1 MSRAAWSTLAS
12 RTNHRVG
19 VGAVAYTENMV
30 TIKPATAEVFDD
42 VCTVMAPKKET
53 TPACWCLA
61 MRVSSGDPR
70 IADPRDRPKVLKELC
85 AADIPP
91 GVLAYVDGE
100 VAGWCSVSPR
110 SSYHRLAKSR
120 VIPHVDDQPV
130 WSVVCFLI
138 RAQYRRQGLAGEL
151 LEGAVDFARVRGATV
166 VEGYPADTQGDRI
179 DVSSAY
185 VGSLTLFERHGFT
198 EVSDTSSVGGGK
210 PRVIV
215 RRSLT

>member
-1 MSRAAWSTLAS
+1 MI
-12 RTNHRVG
+12 
-19 VGAVAYTENMV
+19 
-30 TIKPATAEVFDD
+30 TIEPATADRFDD
-42 VCTVMAPKKET
+42 VRMVMAPKSES

-70 IADPRDRPKVLKELC
+70 IADHRNRPAVLKELC
-85 AADIPP
+85 SADIPP
-91 GVLAYVDGE
+91 GVLAYVDGD

-110 SSYHRLAKSR
+110 ASYHRLAKSR
-120 VIPHVDDQPV
+120 VIPHVDDLPV

-138 RAQYRRQGLAGEL
+138 RAPYRRQGLAGEL
-151 LEGAVDFARVRGATV
+151 LEGAVANARRHGATV
-166 VEGYPADTQGDRI
+166 VEGYPADTGGDRI

-198 EVSDTSSVGGGK
+198 KVSDTSSIGGGK

-215 RRSLT
+215 RRTVI